1 MAALWNDSMSSTLVL
16 VGIVGFVL
24 AIVALLW
31 REVRARKRIWAQ
43 RRLNNAE
50 LKGMT
55 IEEYDAWMKSL
66 DDEIYRIRMKQIHDD
81 QGIQDGQESG

>member
-1 MAALWNDSMSSTLVL
+1 MSSTLVA
-16 VGIVGFVL
+16 VVIIGFVL
-24 AIVALLW
+24 VVAALLW
-31 REVRARKRIWAQ
+31 REVRVRKRIWAQ

>member
-1 MAALWNDSMSSTLVL
+1 MSSTLVL

-24 AIVALLW
+24 AIAALLW

-43 RRLNNAE
+43 RRLENAE

-66 DDEIYRIRMKQIHDD
+66 DDEIYRIKMKQIHDD

>member
-1 MAALWNDSMSSTLVL
+1 MSSTLVL
-16 VGIVGFVL
+16 IGIVGFVL
-24 AIVALLW
+24 VIAALLW
-31 REVRARKRIWAQ
+31 REVRARKRIWAL

-66 DDEIYRIRMKQIHDD
+66 DDEIYRIRMKQVHDD
-81 QGIQDGQESG
+81 QGIQEGQESG

>member
-1 MAALWNDSMSSTLVL
+1 MSSTLVA
-16 VGIVGFVL
+16 VVIIGFVL
-24 AIVALLW
+24 AIAALLW

-66 DDEIYRIRMKQIHDD
+66 DDEIYRIKMKQIHDD

>member
-1 MAALWNDSMSSTLVL
+1 MSSTLVA
-16 VGIVGFVL
+16 VVIIGFVL
-24 AIVALLW
+24 VVAALLW
-31 REVRARKRIWAQ
+31 REVRVRKRIWAQ

-55 IEEYDAWMKSL
+55 IEEYDAEMKSL
-66 DDEIYRIRMKQIHDD
+66 DDEIYRIKMKQIHDD

>member
-1 MAALWNDSMSSTLVL
+1 MSSTLVL

-24 AIVALLW
+24 VIAALLW

-81 QGIQDGQESG
+81 QGIQEGQESG

>member
-1 MAALWNDSMSSTLVL
+1 MSSTLIL

-24 AIVALLW
+24 VIAALLW
-31 REVRARKRIWAQ
+31 REVKARKRIWAQ

-81 QGIQDGQESG
+81 QGIQEGQESG